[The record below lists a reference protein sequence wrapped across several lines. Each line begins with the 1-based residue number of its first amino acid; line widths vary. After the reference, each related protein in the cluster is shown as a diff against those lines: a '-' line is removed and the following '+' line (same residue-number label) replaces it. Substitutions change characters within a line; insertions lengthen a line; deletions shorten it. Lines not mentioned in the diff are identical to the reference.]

1 MNETWSFGLVKTEG
15 QALTLLIVYYY
26 TIILQL
32 RCVKKNG
39 FWFRKT
45 YTYINKVVAFLT
57 IGVSENML
65 YYLEFKI
72 NCNLIWDK
80 HHRMPH
86 DILKLRCYVSL

>member
-26 TIILQL
+26 TTTALCQ
-32 RCVKKNG
+32 KNG

-45 YTYINKVVAFLT
+45 YTLHQKFLT

>member
-1 MNETWSFGLVKTEG
+1 MS
-15 QALTLLIVYYY
+15 VYY
-26 TIILQL
+26 TILQL
-32 RCVKKNG
+32 RCVKKTVFG
-39 FWFRKT
+39 LGKHIPT
-45 YTYINKVVAFLT
+45 SKVVAFLT

>member
-15 QALTLLIVYYY
+15 QGMTLLIVYYTIYYY
-26 TIILQL
+26 TTTALCQ
-32 RCVKKNG
+32 
-39 FWFRKT
+39 KT
-45 YTYINKVVAFLT
+45 VFGLGKHIPTSKVVAFLT

-72 NCNLIWDK
+72 NDNLIWDK
-80 HHRMPH
+80 YHRMPH